1 MLEQSLILLHS
12 AGSLPL
18 APGLAANIQES
29 LDSLKVQ
36 RILDQFINN
45 AAGPHA
51 AAERQRAVG
60 LLHGL
65 LASSSSAPAH
75 GLRGLFGASP
85 EGQAAADGVAAA
97 AGITPEF
104 IAQVVQ
110 QLSCAELVAMA
121 DWDRVASRASSTT
134 W

>member
-12 AGSLPL
+12 AGSPPL
-18 APGLAANIQES
+18 APVLAANIQES

-36 RILDQFINN
+36 RILDQFVNN
-45 AAGPHA
+45 AGGPHA

-65 LASSSSAPAH
+65 LASSGSAPAH
-75 GLRGLFGASP
+75 GLRGLFGASA

-97 AGITPEF
+97 AGITPQF
-104 IAQVVQ
+104 IAQIVQ

-121 DWDRVASRASSTT
+121 DWDRVASRASSTS